1 MSGVKWIFVLGVF
14 CSLLA
19 LPPAQAQWV
28 VKNGWVDYCLHNVG
42 GTEYQSDGMP
52 DFCQKQDNWRDST
65 ANPPKWNWCGVVATA
80 NCLWWFDSKFEMVKC
95 KSLPPG
101 TQVRPP
107 AVSDHYPLVY
117 SIAGAAWDDHRP
129 ANVVPWI
136 TALGNAFGPIP
147 PGGMTG
153 NNLKTMINNWLAL
166 PAVNLWGHYV
176 VTIKS
181 RPTLEE
187 IWAQVDS
194 SQNQMALLGFWQMH
208 PSGEWVRFGGHWLT
222 VAGADKTPGAQQ
234 ISFSDNCVDN
244 AEPPP
249 GMPGA
254 VWDGWIINHVHGVHA
269 ASIHNDAGN
278 VSHDY
283 YSVGASGSPGGIISP
298 NGYGDYWPDS
308 LWENFQGLNP
318 NDSLTAVTGPYD
330 PSLPVHTELEEILMV
345 CPNFDYGDLGE
356 DYPTIDVESCGPAHP
371 LTDKAWLGQTI
382 TAEVKPRIY
391 NHDDS
396 DDGVTFLH
404 LPWSVAQ
411 SCTVN
416 VTVTMGAHYGGEAL
430 ILTAWIDGNN
440 DGDFDDGPA
449 AFEDDSLNYSE
460 WVIQD
465 TLLPAG
471 WGGGQFVFN
480 KPGVGTGRTSTIM
493 RFRLNSIAAGRFGY
507 GGYWGGGSSN
517 GWGTYDIDWT
527 LGEAEDYSFPVLII
541 PHPID
546 DLVIK
551 IVRDLDP
558 IILGWTCPEEGMYYI
573 YGTEDKN
580 NHGDPR
586 HDGSIWTLELPAM
599 YFLPGPVTVT
609 LPPML
614 PTSLYKNY
622 VIVYETP

>member
-1 MSGVKWIFVLGVF
+1 MFRWFMILVVG
-14 CSLLA
+14 LA
-19 LPPAQAQWV
+19 LCALPAQAQWV
-28 VKNGWVDYCLHNVG
+28 VKNGWIDYCNHKLPG
-42 GTEYQSDGMP
+42 DTITQYTYDGMP
-52 DFCQKQDNWRDST
+52 DFCQKQDAWRDST

-80 NCLWWFDSKFEMVKC
+80 NCLWWYDSKFEMIKC
-95 KSLPPG
+95 KLVPPG
-101 TQVRPP
+101 PQVRPP
-107 AVSDHYPLVY
+107 TVKDNYPLVY

-129 ANVVPWI
+129 ANVIPWI
-136 TALGNAFGPIP
+136 TALGGAFGPIP

-153 NNLKTMINNWLAL
+153 NQLKIMIQNWLAM

-181 RPTLEE
+181 RPTLDE

-208 PSGEWVRFGGHWLT
+208 AGGEWVRFGGHWLT

-254 VWDGWIINHVHGVHA
+254 IWDGWIMNHVHGLHA
-269 ASIHNDAGN
+269 AGVHNDAGN

-308 LWENFQGLNP
+308 TWENFEGLNP
-318 NDSLTAVTGPYD
+318 NDTLTGVTGDYVPG
-330 PSLPVHTELEEILMV
+330 LPVHTELEEILMV

-371 LTDKAWLGQTI
+371 LTDKAWLGPLV
-382 TAEVKPRIY
+382 TAEVKPRIL
-391 NHDDS
+391 NLDNS

-404 LPWSVAQ
+404 LPWNVAQ

-430 ILTAWIDGNN
+430 YLTAWIDGNS

-449 AFEDDSLNYSE
+449 TFEDDSLNCSE

-465 TLLPAG
+465 FVVAAG
-471 WGGGQFVFN
+471 ANQFVFC
-480 KPGVGTGRTSTIM
+480 KPGVGTGIRPTIM
-493 RFRLNSIAAGRFGY
+493 RFRLNSLAAGRFGY
-507 GGYWGGGSSN
+507 GGYWGGGVSN
-517 GWGTYDIDWT
+517 GWGTYDIDWV
-527 LGEAEDYSFPVLII
+527 LGEVEDYSFPILI

-546 DLVIK
+546 DLVIA
-551 IVRDLDP
+551 VVSYLDP
-558 IILGWTCPEEGMYYI
+558 IILAWTCPEEGTYFI
-573 YGTEDKN
+573 YSTTNKN

-586 HDGSIWTLELPAM
+586 HESGWTPELLPM
-599 YFLPGPVTVT
+599 YFPPGPATATV
-609 LPPML
+609 PMS
-614 PTSLYKNY
+614 TTDTYKNY
-622 VIVYETP
+622 VIVYDTP